1 MLNKKQVELL
11 AGLLRT
17 KKMYWDYNKAF
28 TNTGKKEV
36 WKNFSENVHLPIY
49 LPEESHF
56 SVIFDKAFNY
66 QIKREFSLEEKL
78 KLQSS
83 EVHNLEVIKN
93 ASKIKIEEEEEMI
106 EFSSKEI
113 TGEKFEIYSSIF
125 NSVMSQYSCVVSK
138 LFLVLKVNVAGTRKD
153 KFLDIEFNYRN
164 RKTFQVAVPLIG
176 ARDLFCTFN
185 NHLYSFAYSPKNLE
199 EYLSG
204 EDDKLELLHPYSFL
218 MLEALHTSKTSMYS
232 TDFFETIVMGTKKRM
247 RFLER
252 KVEKVLLNAKDNP
265 WDDRNVTPIMW
276 IDPERSEIGKLML
289 ANNIQLNLSFEAL
302 QNCIG
307 VKGFDINTGSTSQP
321 GKRCR
326 IAANYKIVR
335 TEDGRFF
342 LEKVI
347 NGSEI
352 FDHINTLKKMIYPAF
367 LKTSGK
373 RDNTSTIK
381 DTYSLVN
388 PSNYQKKFKLNF

>member
-11 AGLLRT
+11 NGLLRV
-17 KKMYWDYNKAF
+17 KKMYWEYNKAF
-28 TNTGKKEV
+28 TNTNKREV

-49 LPEESHF
+49 LPEESNL
-56 SVIFDKAFNY
+56 SKIFEKAFDY
-66 QIKREFSLEEKL
+66 KIKRVFSLEEKL
-78 KLQSS
+78 QLQSS
-83 EVHNLEVIKN
+83 ESKNLEIIKKV
-93 ASKIKIEEEEEMI
+93 SKIKMEEEEEMI

-125 NSVMSQYSCVVSK
+125 NSVMSQYGCVVSK
-138 LFLVLKVNVAGTRKD
+138 LFLSLRVNISGTRKD
-153 KFLDIEFNYRN
+153 KYLDIEFNYRN
-164 RKTFQVAVPLIG
+164 RKLFRVAVPLIG
-176 ARDLFCTFN
+176 ARDLFCIFN
-185 NHLYSFAYSPKNLE
+185 NNLYSFAYSPVNLE
-199 EYLSG
+199 EYIAG
-204 EDDKLELLHPYSFL
+204 ESDELELIHPYSFL
-218 MLEALHTSKTSMYS
+218 LSEALHTSKTSMYS
-232 TDFFETIVMGTKKRM
+232 IDFFETIVMGTKKRM

-252 KVEKVLLNAKDNP
+252 KIEKVLLNAKDNP
-265 WDDRNVTPIMW
+265 WDDRNITPIMW

-326 IAANYKIVR
+326 VAANYKIVR
-335 TEDGRFF
+335 TETGRFF
-342 LEKVI
+342 LQKVI
-347 NGSEI
+347 DGSEI
-352 FDHINTLKKMIYPAF
+352 FDHINTLKKLIYPAF
-367 LKTSGK
+367 IKTSGK

-381 DTYSLVN
+381 DTYSLLN